1 LCGIAPRN
9 QRIRN
14 PQSTIRNRIPAV
26 PPHLPVYIGSDALAE
41 LTRFCQARNL
51 EKLTLVADRN
61 TYAALG
67 ERAEAALRGQGCD
80 VLTVLLEGDDII
92 ADARSVLQVLLALDR
107 TPRTYLAVGSGTITD
122 VTRFVSHRTG
132 REFISLPTAAS
143 VDGFTSVGAPM
154 AVDGVKITVTAH
166 GPLAVFADL
175 PTLCA
180 APRPLI
186 AAGLGDM
193 LAKFT
198 STADWELGSLLW
210 GEPFDPA
217 IAARSRKAAWACAEK
232 ADAIAVAS
240 EDGVRT
246 LMEGLIESGFCML
259 DFGETRPASGYEHHI
274 SHFWEMKLLREG
286 RHSVLHGAKV
296 GIAVLVSARRYD
308 AVRRMSHAEAAARL
322 LRTPLP
328 DRETQ
333 LRGIRAAYGP
343 TSDQMIALQV
353 PFLEMTAA
361 DYEALRQK
369 TLANWDAIQRI
380 AATVPP
386 AADIEGWLR
395 RAGGPVTGREV
406 GLSDEEVALGVA
418 YAHYYRNRFT
428 IGKLS
433 GLLGIA

>member
-1 LCGIAPRN
+1 M
-9 QRIRN
+9 
-14 PQSTIRNRIPAV
+14 
-26 PPHLPVYIGSDALAE
+26 PPHLPVYIGPDALAE
-41 LTRFCQARNL
+41 LTRFCRTQGL
-51 EKLTLVADRN
+51 DKLTLVADRN

-80 VLTVLLEGDDII
+80 VLTVLLEADDII
-92 ADARSVLQVLLALDR
+92 ADAHSVMQVLLALDR

-132 REFISLPTAAS
+132 REFISLPTAPS
-143 VDGFTSVGAPM
+143 VDGYTSIGAPM
-154 AVDGVKITVTAH
+154 AVDGVKLTVAAH

-180 APRPLI
+180 APRPLT
-186 AAGLGDM
+186 AAGFGDM

-210 GEPFDPA
+210 GEPFDAA
-217 IAARSRKAAWACAEK
+217 IAARSRKATWACAEK
-232 ADAIAVAS
+232 ADAIAAAS
-240 EDGVRT
+240 EEGVAA
-246 LMEGLIESGFCML
+246 LMVGLIESGFCML

-296 GIAVLVSARRYD
+296 GIGVLVSARRYD
-308 AVRRMSHAEAAARL
+308 AVRRMSRAEAATRVS
-322 LRTPLP
+322 RTPLP
-328 DRETQ
+328 DREAQ
-333 LRGIRAAYGP
+333 IRGIRAAYGL
-343 TSDQMIALQV
+343 IAEQV
-353 PFLEMTAA
+353 IAIQAPFLEMTTA
-361 DYEALRQK
+361 DFEALKRK
-369 TLANWDAIQRI
+369 TLASWDAIQRV

-386 AADIEGWLR
+386 AVDIEGWLR
-395 RAGGPVTGREV
+395 RAGGPVAGREV
-406 GLSDEEVALGVA
+406 GLSDDEVTLGVA
-418 YAHYYRNRFT
+418 FGHYYRNRFT